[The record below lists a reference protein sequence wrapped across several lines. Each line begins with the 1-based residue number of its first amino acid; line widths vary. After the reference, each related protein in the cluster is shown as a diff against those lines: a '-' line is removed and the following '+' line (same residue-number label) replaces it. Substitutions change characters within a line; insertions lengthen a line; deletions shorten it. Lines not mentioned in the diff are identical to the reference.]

1 MIKME
6 DKNTTV
12 VSSKKKAFSLGL
24 SDLWAYRELLYFLT
38 WKDIKIRY
46 KQTVIGA
53 GWAIIQPLITMVV
66 FTLIFGGL
74 AKIPSGGMP
83 YAIFVYPTLILW
95 IYFSSA
101 VTNSTNSLVLNSN
114 LLSKVYFPRIL
125 VPMSACVIGLVDYA
139 IAAVILIGLMA
150 YFQVAPTIWIVL
162 VLLPL
167 VATVILA
174 SGLGF
179 WLSAISVKYRDVQH
193 VVPFFVQILMFASPV
208 LYAGDFV
215 PQQYSFLFNL
225 NPLAGIMTAQRAMI
239 LGNASIDWFY
249 FGLSFI
255 ISFFIFITG
264 MLYFKKHERTM
275 ADVI

>member
-1 MIKME
+1 ME
-6 DKNTTV
+6 DKNVTV
-12 VSSKKKAFSLGL
+12 VSSKKKASSLGL

-53 GWAIIQPLITMVV
+53 GWAIIQPLVTMVV

-101 VTNSTNSLVLNSN
+101 VTNSSNSLIANSN

-125 VPMSACVIGLVDYA
+125 IPMSACVIGLVDYA

-150 YFQVAPTIWIVL
+150 YFQVAPTVWIVF

-167 VATVILA
+167 VVTAILA

-179 WLSAISVKYRDVQH
+179 WLSAISVKYRDIQY
-193 VVPFFVQILMFASPV
+193 VVPFFVQILFFVSPV
-208 LYAGDFV
+208 LYAGDLV
-215 PQQYSFLFNL
+215 PQQYNFLFNL

-255 ISFFIFITG
+255 ISVTIFITG
-264 MLYFKKHERTM
+264 MLYFKRYERGM

>member
-1 MIKME
+1 ME

-125 VPMSACVIGLVDYA
+125 VPMSACVVGLVDYA

>member
-1 MIKME
+1 ME
-6 DKNTTV
+6 GTNVTV
-12 VSSKKKAFSLGL
+12 VSSKKKASGLGL

-53 GWAIIQPLITMVV
+53 AWAIINPLVTMVV

-101 VTNSTNSLVLNSN
+101 VTNSSNSLIANSN

-125 VPMSACVIGLVDYA
+125 IPMSACVIGLVDYA

-150 YFQVAPTIWIVL
+150 YFQVAPTIWIVF

-167 VATVILA
+167 VVTAILA

-179 WLSAISVKYRDVQH
+179 WLSAISVKYRDIQY
-193 VVPFFVQILMFASPV
+193 VVPFFVQILFFVSPV
-208 LYAGDFV
+208 LYAGDLV

-255 ISFFIFITG
+255 ISVTIFITG
-264 MLYFKKHERTM
+264 MLYFKRYERGM

>member
-1 MIKME
+1 MD
-6 DKNTTV
+6 DKNITV
-12 VSSKKKAFSLGL
+12 VSSKKKASSLGL

-46 KQTVIGA
+46 KQTVIGVA
-53 GWAIIQPLITMVV
+53 WAVINPLVNMVV

-95 IYFSSA
+95 TYFSGA
-101 VTNSTNSLVLNSN
+101 VTNSTNSLVRDAN

-125 VPMSACVIGLVDYA
+125 IPMSACVIGLVDYA

-150 YFQVAPTIWIVL
+150 YFQVAPTISIVF

-167 VATVILA
+167 VVTVILA

-179 WLSAISVKYRDVQH
+179 WLSTISVKYRDIQY

-208 LYAGDFV
+208 LYAGDLV

-225 NPLAGIMTAQRAMI
+225 NPLTGIMTAQRAMI

-255 ISFFIFITG
+255 MSLTIFITG
-264 MLYFKKHERTM
+264 MLYFKRYERRM

>member
-1 MIKME
+1 ME
-6 DKNTTV
+6 DKNVTV
-12 VSSKKKAFSLGL
+12 VSSKKKASSLGL

-53 GWAIIQPLITMVV
+53 GWAIIQPLVTMVV

-101 VTNSTNSLVLNSN
+101 VTNSSNSLIANSN

-125 VPMSACVIGLVDYA
+125 IPMSACVIGLVDYA

-150 YFQVAPTIWIVL
+150 YFQVAPTIWIVF

-167 VATVILA
+167 VVTAILA

-179 WLSAISVKYRDVQH
+179 WLSAISVKYRDIQY
-193 VVPFFVQILMFASPV
+193 VVPFFVQILFFVSPV
-208 LYAGDFV
+208 LYAGDLV

-255 ISFFIFITG
+255 ISVTIFITG
-264 MLYFKKHERTM
+264 MLYFKRYERGM

>member
-1 MIKME
+1 ME

>member
-1 MIKME
+1 VIEME
-6 DKNTTV
+6 DKNVTI
-12 VSSKKKAFSLGL
+12 VSSKKKASSLGL

-53 GWAIIQPLITMVV
+53 GWAIIQPLVTMVV

-101 VTNSTNSLVLNSN
+101 VTNSSNSLIANSN

-125 VPMSACVIGLVDYA
+125 IPMSACVIGLVDYA

-150 YFQVAPTIWIVL
+150 YFQVAPTVWIVF

-167 VATVILA
+167 VVTAILA

-179 WLSAISVKYRDVQH
+179 WLSAISVKYRDIQY
-193 VVPFFVQILMFASPV
+193 VVPFFVQILFFVSPV
-208 LYAGDFV
+208 LYAGDLV

-255 ISFFIFITG
+255 ISVTIFITG
-264 MLYFKKHERTM
+264 MLYFKRYERGM

>member
-1 MIKME
+1 ME
-6 DKNTTV
+6 GTNVTV
-12 VSSKKKAFSLGL
+12 VSSKKKASGLGL

-53 GWAIIQPLITMVV
+53 GWAIIQPLVTMVV

-95 IYFSSA
+95 TYFSSA
-101 VTNSTNSLVLNSN
+101 VTISSNSLVTNSN

-125 VPMSACVIGLVDYA
+125 IPMSACLIGLVDYA

-150 YFQVAPTIWIVL
+150 YFQVAPTIWIVF

-167 VATVILA
+167 VVTAILA

-179 WLSAISVKYRDVQH
+179 WLSAISVKYRDIQY
-193 VVPFFVQILMFASPV
+193 VVPFFVQILFFVSPV
-208 LYAGDFV
+208 LYAGDLV

-255 ISFFIFITG
+255 ISVTIFITG
-264 MLYFKKHERTM
+264 MLYFKRYERGM

>member
-1 MIKME
+1 ME
-6 DKNTTV
+6 DKNITV
-12 VSSKKKAFSLGL
+12 VSSKKKAFSVGL
-24 SDLWAYRELLYFLT
+24 SDLWAYRELLYFLV

-53 GWAIIQPLITMVV
+53 GWAVIQPLTTMVI

-125 VPMSACVIGLVDYA
+125 IPMSACVIGLVDYA

-167 VATVILA
+167 VVTVILA

-179 WLSAISVKYRDVQH
+179 WLSAISVKYRDIQY
-193 VVPFFVQILMFASPV
+193 VVPFFVQILMFASPI
-208 LYAGDFV
+208 LYAVDLV

-225 NPLAGIMTAQRAMI
+225 NPLTGIMTAQRTMI

-255 ISFFIFITG
+255 ISLLVFVTG
-264 MLYFKKHERTM
+264 MLYFKRYERTM

>member
-1 MIKME
+1 ME
-6 DKNTTV
+6 DKNVTV
-12 VSSKKKAFSLGL
+12 VSSKKKASSLGL

-53 GWAIIQPLITMVV
+53 GWAIIQPLVTMVV

-101 VTNSTNSLVLNSN
+101 VTNSSSSLIANSN

-125 VPMSACVIGLVDYA
+125 IPMSACVIGLVDYA

-150 YFQVAPTIWIVL
+150 YFQVAPTIWIVF
-162 VLLPL
+162 VFLPL
-167 VATVILA
+167 VVTAILA

-179 WLSAISVKYRDVQH
+179 WLSAISVKYRDIQY

-208 LYAGDFV
+208 LYAGDLV

-255 ISFFIFITG
+255 ISLFIFITG
-264 MLYFKKHERTM
+264 MLYFKRYERTM

>member
-101 VTNSTNSLVLNSN
+101 ATNSTNSLVLNSN

>member
-1 MIKME
+1 VIKME

>member
-1 MIKME
+1 ME
-6 DKNTTV
+6 DKNVTI
-12 VSSKKKAFSLGL
+12 VSSKKKASSLGL

-53 GWAIIQPLITMVV
+53 GWAIIQPLVTMVV

-101 VTNSTNSLVLNSN
+101 VTNSSNSLIANSN

-125 VPMSACVIGLVDYA
+125 IPMSACVIGLVDYA

-150 YFQVAPTIWIVL
+150 YFQVAPTVWIVF

-167 VATVILA
+167 VVTAILA

-179 WLSAISVKYRDVQH
+179 WLSAISVKYRDIQY
-193 VVPFFVQILMFASPV
+193 VVPFFVQILFFVSPV
-208 LYAGDFV
+208 LYAGDLV

-255 ISFFIFITG
+255 ISVTIFITG
-264 MLYFKKHERTM
+264 MLYFKRYERGM